1 MVSDV
6 QPIPRT
12 TLTDH
17 FVTALIQTTYDEKA
31 IQNLIFSQA
40 NKNPAMFNFASM
52 AWNNHFYF
60 HGLVITVFLPVSMS
74 ITNILLAATDK

>member
-1 MVSDV
+1 MMVIIGKLV
-6 QPIPRT
+6 PWNT
-12 TLTDH
+12 MTDQ

-60 HGLVITVFLPVSMS
+60 HGLVLSPILLVSMH
-74 ITNILLAATDK
+74 ITNVLLSG